1 LRQVEQPLVQGSSV
15 LAAAATLLV
24 FIVPGAVVGAL
35 ARGAWLI
42 NGVLLGLYA
51 GAFVTWQAAGFRPL
65 SWNVPLLYETLA
77 VLVGLGIVGCGVGA
91 ALGRALSKQMF
102 SNNRMER
109 TREP

>member
-65 SWNVPLLYETLA
+65 AWNVPQLYETLA